1 MNDETTKV
9 TQAIDKET
17 IEEAIKFILEEGKE
31 RGYQEAMRI
40 YGKQYSEVIRRGRR
54 QGFVLALILALG
66 GVIAWKVGKK
76 KAKDDDWTFTFRVG
90 PKEKEEA
97 KDVEFEEY
105 KEE

>member
-1 MNDETTKV
+1 MEETTKV

-31 RGYQEAMRI
+31 QGYQEAMKI

-76 KAKDDDWTFTFRVG
+76 KTKDDWTFTFRVG

-97 KDVEFEEY
+97 KEVEFEEY

>member
-1 MNDETTKV
+1 MEETTKV

-31 RGYQEAMRI
+31 LGYQEAMKI
-40 YGKQYSEVIRRGRR
+40 YGKQYRDIIRRGRK
-54 QGFVLALILALG
+54 QGIAIAIILGIA
-66 GVIAWKVGKK
+66 GVVAWKVGKK

-97 KDVEFEEY
+97 KDIQFEEY

>member
-1 MNDETTKV
+1 MEETTKV

-31 RGYQEAMRI
+31 QGYQEAMKI

-90 PKEKEEA
+90 PKEKET
-97 KDVEFEEY
+97 FEEY